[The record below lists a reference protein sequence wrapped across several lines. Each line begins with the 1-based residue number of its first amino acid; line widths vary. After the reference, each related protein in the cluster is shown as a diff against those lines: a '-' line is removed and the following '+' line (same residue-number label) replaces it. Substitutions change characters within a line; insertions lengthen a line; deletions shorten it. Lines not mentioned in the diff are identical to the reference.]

1 MFTVSLFITTMS
13 SLEIEVV
20 TAFFYNL
27 ATSGFCMFLM
37 KQGADVSSQ
46 SREIQSPNRDPTQK

>member
-1 MFTVSLFITTMS
+1 MS